1 MTFRLSRPISLRIL
15 VSLLVLIVA
24 SFADQLKAADSSAPN
39 ILFAI
44 ADDWSYGHAGAYGNQ
59 WVQTPAFD
67 RVARDGIL
75 FTHAYTPNAKCAPSR
90 ACLLTGRNSWQ
101 LKDACNH
108 ICLFPPEFKSYVEV
122 LAENGYFVGYTG
134 KGWGPGIAKDTEG
147 KQRAMTGKPF
157 SKRKAKP
164 PARAISNNDYAG
176 NFGDFLEAV
185 PKDKPWCFWYGTSEP
200 HRGYEYGVGVTKR
213 DKKIADIKHV
223 PAFWPDNETI
233 RNDMLD
239 YAVEVEHF
247 DNHLSRIMAHLDA
260 TDQLEN
266 TLVVVTSDHG
276 MPFSRC
282 MGQAYDYSNHIP
294 LAVMWPAGI
303 KSPGRTVDDYL
314 SFIDVAPTFL
324 DVAGVDWKESGMAPT
339 PGESWRDI
347 FVSETS
353 GQVIPARDHVL
364 VGKERH
370 DIGRPHDW
378 GYPIRGIFKNDMLYI
393 RNFEIDRWPA
403 GNPETG
409 YLNCDGGPTKTTSLQ
424 LRRTG
429 KQAEFWDRCFGK
441 QPAEEWYDVK
451 LDPDCVNN
459 LASNPKHRAKK
470 NLLAAQLV
478 AELTIQ
484 QDPRILGESSYF
496 DEVVYANPGT
506 RNFYERFMRGEKVS
520 AGWVNAA
527 DFETKRP

>member
-1 MTFRLSRPISLRIL
+1 
-15 VSLLVLIVA
+15 
-24 SFADQLKAADSSAPN
+24 
-39 ILFAI
+39 
-44 ADDWSYGHAGAYGNQ
+44 
-59 WVQTPAFD
+59 
-67 RVARDGIL
+67 
-75 FTHAYTPNAKCAPSR
+75 
-90 ACLLTGRNSWQ
+90 
-101 LKDACNH
+101 
-108 ICLFPPEFKSYVEV
+108 
-122 LAENGYFVGYTG
+122 
-134 KGWGPGIAKDTEG
+134 
-147 KQRAMTGKPF
+147 
-157 SKRKAKP
+157 
-164 PARAISNNDYAG
+164 
-176 NFGDFLEAV
+176 
-185 PKDKPWCFWYGTSEP
+185 
-200 HRGYEYGVGVTKR
+200 
-213 DKKIADIKHV
+213 
-223 PAFWPDNETI
+223 
-233 RNDMLD
+233 
-239 YAVEVEHF
+239 
-247 DNHLSRIMAHLDA
+247 MAHLDA

-409 YLNCDGGPTKTTSLQ
+409 YLNCDGGPTKTTILQ

-441 QPAEEWYDVK
+441 RPAEELYDVK

>member
-1 MTFRLSRPISLRIL
+1 MTLRTFRF
-15 VSLLVLIVA
+15 VSLLVFIVV
-24 SFADQLKAADSSAPN
+24 SFAAQLAAADSTAPN

-75 FTHAYTPNAKCAPSR
+75 FTRAYTPNAKCAPSR

-108 ICLFPPEFKSYVEV
+108 VCLFPSEFKSYAEA

-134 KGWGPGIAKDTEG
+134 KGWGPGIAKDAQG

-157 SKRKAKP
+157 TKRKARP

-176 NFGDFLEAV
+176 NFGDFLAAV
-185 PKDKPWCFWYGTSEP
+185 PADKPWCFWYGTTEP
-200 HRGYEYGVGVTKR
+200 HRGYEYGAGVTKK
-213 DKKIADIKHV
+213 DKRIVDIKHV

-247 DNHLSRIMAHLDA
+247 DNHLSQILDRLEA
-260 TDQLEN
+260 ADQLQN

-276 MPFSRC
+276 MPFPRC
-282 MGQAYDYSNHIP
+282 KGQAYDYSNHIP

-339 PGESWRDI
+339 SGESWGKI
-347 FVSETS
+347 FVSGAS
-353 GQVIPARDHVL
+353 GQVDPSRDHVL

-409 YLNCDGGPTKTTSLQ
+409 YLNCDGGPTKTMILQ

-429 KQAEFWDRCFGK
+429 RQLKFWDLCFGK
-441 QPAEEWYDVK
+441 RPAEELYDVK
-451 LDPDCVNN
+451 VDPDCVNN
-459 LASNPKHRAKK
+459 LAASEKHRAEK
-470 NLLAAQLV
+470 NLLAKQLV
-478 AELTIQ
+478 DELTIQ
-484 QDPRILGESSYF
+484 QDPRILGKTNYF
-496 DEVVYANPGT
+496 DEIVYSNPGT
-506 RNFYERFMRGEKVS
+506 RNFYERFMRGEKVA
-520 AGWVNAA
+520 AGWVNAT
-527 DFETKRP
+527 DFETGKPE